1 MYIVSTSRTG
11 EFAKNMMTSS
21 TMKGVGVERKVF
33 PDGERYFRILE
44 DLSGKEV
51 AVVGNT
57 NNDSEILELLFLLDA
72 VREDNPSKLI
82 AVIPYFGYARQHM
95 IYKKGE
101 AISAKVL
108 ISSISEYADE
118 IVTVDIHDTSSYRY
132 SKRKCRDFHA
142 SGSIADYFR
151 EKNIDLVMAPD
162 DGAFFRAKEV
172 ADILGCKSGFMNK
185 KRIDAT
191 TVEYNMDHI
200 DASGMKVLLVDDIIS
215 TGGTILRSMEII
227 KNSGAS
233 AVFVSA
239 THGLFINNVD
249 RKIASECVELAV
261 SDTIKSGYSK
271 INVSRKLSYFIT
283 GD

>member
-1 MYIVSTSRTG
+1 MYIVSTSRTS
-11 EFAKNMMTSS
+11 EFAKNMMTRSS
-21 TMKGVGVERKVF
+21 MKGVGVERKVF

>member
-21 TMKGVGVERKVF
+21 SMKGVGVERKVF

>member
-1 MYIVSTSRTG
+1 
-11 EFAKNMMTSS
+11 
-21 TMKGVGVERKVF
+21 
-33 PDGERYFRILE
+33 
-44 DLSGKEV
+44 
-51 AVVGNT
+51 
-57 NNDSEILELLFLLDA
+57 
-72 VREDNPSKLI
+72 
-82 AVIPYFGYARQHM
+82 
-95 IYKKGE
+95 
-101 AISAKVL
+101 
-108 ISSISEYADE
+108 
-118 IVTVDIHDTSSYRY
+118 
-132 SKRKCRDFHA
+132 
-142 SGSIADYFR
+142 
-151 EKNIDLVMAPD
+151 
-162 DGAFFRAKEV
+162 
-172 ADILGCKSGFMNK
+172 MNK

-249 RKIASECVELAV
+249 RKIASECIELAV

>member
-21 TMKGVGVERKVF
+21 SMKGVGVERKVF

-72 VREDNPSKLI
+72 VLEDNPSKLI

>member
-21 TMKGVGVERKVF
+21 SMKGVGVERKVF

-57 NNDSEILELLFLLDA
+57 NNDSEILELSFLLDA

>member
-11 EFAKNMMTSS
+11 EFAKNMMTSNS
-21 TMKGVGVERKVF
+21 MKEVEVERKVF
-33 PDGERYFRILE
+33 PDGERYFRLLE
-44 DLSGKEV
+44 DLGDREV

-57 NNDSEILELLFLLDA
+57 NIDSDILELSFLLDA
-72 VREDNPSKLI
+72 AREEHPSKLI

-108 ISSISEYADE
+108 IASISEYADE
-118 IVTVDIHDTSSYRY
+118 IITIDIHDTSSFRY
-132 SKRKCRDFHA
+132 SKSKCRDFHA
-142 SGSIADYFR
+142 SASIADYFK

-191 TVEYNMDHI
+191 TVEYNMDHL
-200 DASGMKVLLVDDIIS
+200 DASGMRVLLVDDIIS

-239 THGLFINNVD
+239 THGLFIND
-249 RKIASECVELAV
+249 SARKIAAECAELV
-261 SDTIKSGYSK
+261 VTDTIKSSYSK
-271 INVSRKLSYFIT
+271 INVSRKLSDFIT